1 MANTFRLTKDSRG
14 RWRRQ
19 NLGQKRGAEG
29 QLFPATFYLGADY
42 SEACKRVVLLE
53 QMWEAVSNSWEQGNP
68 PAWRSGTYEIALAV
82 ARGEKNISISLP
94 PWADSSSYQAG
105 YLADLRALFPFLNI
119 NYDDALAQLNTQRVA
134 NQLEKHAHA
143 MLERAK
149 SINQTSAGT
158 LHEAIDA
165 YHAYVTEKYAG
176 RSNQR
181 PQQRLVALLKK
192 HSVNVPLDRFDADAI
207 DQWLAVWCKRPTGEA
222 GPLALTTCR
231 NTLIALRQFLRWL
244 SRSATFRWEIPRGY
258 TFPRCRIDKLP
269 ADRVKRRHHF
279 KRTELV
285 LLWQY
290 AHPWDR
296 AMILLALNCGFSK
309 REIATLQKGEI
320 VQKKDRTFIQRH
332 RTKSDV
338 YAEWELWPETCAALE
353 YLGRRPNDTPYV
365 VVNEKGNSLV
375 QGTPKGN
382 ENQTIKNH
390 WDRLLERVDADHSG
404 FHRLPFKCLR
414 KTGATY
420 VRKLASAEV
429 ASMYLAHGERADDKD
444 QLLSVYTSRP
454 WRKVHRAL
462 GKLRGRLLPI
472 LTSVADPW
480 KETNYRMS
488 PRLRKEVLALRREG
502 KSYKEIAEIVNLHP
516 VTVGKVCREHKGGSD
531 S

>member
-1 MANTFRLTKDSRG
+1 VANLFKLTKDNRG

-19 NLGQKRGAEG
+19 NLGQKEVDGGKAV
-29 QLFPATFYLGADY
+29 PATFFLGTDY
-42 SEACKRVVLLE
+42 EEACKRVVVLE
-53 QMWEAVSNSWEQGNP
+53 RMWESVQKEGVGAVF
-68 PAWRSGTYEIALAV
+68 PAWDEHTYPIALAV
-82 ARGEKNISISLP
+82 ARGEKEIAVEPKFSYDLAMQ
-94 PWADSSSYQAG
+94 ADHLA
-105 YLADLRALFPFLNI
+105 YLREQFPFL
-119 NYDDALAQLNTQRVA
+119 DLRFSDAQAQENAERVA
-134 NQLEKHAHA
+134 A
-143 MLERAK
+143 RAEEEARK
-149 SINQTSAGT
+149 VLGRKGKATKGN
-158 LHEAIDA
+158 LHQALDA
-165 YHAYVTEKYAG
+165 YHAYVTQKYAG

-192 HSVNVPLDRFDADAI
+192 HSTSVPLETFDADAI
-207 DQWLAVWCKRPTGEA
+207 DQWLAAWCKRPAGES

-231 NTLIALRQFLRWL
+231 NTLIALRQFIRWL
-244 SRSATFRWEIPRGY
+244 ARSVAFQWEMPRGY

-269 ADRVKRRHHF
+269 ADRVKRRPYF
-279 KRTELV
+279 KRTELTQ
-285 LLWQY
+285 LWQY
-290 AHPWDR
+290 ARPWDR
-296 AMILLALNCGFSK
+296 ATILLALNCGFSK

-320 VQKKDRTFIQRH
+320 VQKKDRTFIRRH

-365 VVNEKGNSLV
+365 VVNEKGNPLV

-390 WDRLLERVDADHSG
+390 WDRLLDRVEEEHRG

-444 QLLSVYTSRP
+444 QLLAVYTSRP

-462 GKLRGRLLPI
+462 GKLRAKLLPI

-480 KETNYRMS
+480 KEVNHRMS
-488 PRLRKEVLALRREG
+488 PRLRKEVLALRRQG
-502 KSYKEIAEIVNLHP
+502 KTYDEIAEVVKLHP
-516 VTVGKVCREHKGGSD
+516 VTVGKVCREEAAAKKE
-531 S
+531 